1 MLKTYLDVKSGYS
14 FFQSTLKID
23 DIIDNAKT
31 FNIKALCLS
40 DINGMYR
47 VMEFYQKCKKA
58 NLKPIIGME
67 FNVKDEADGVD
78 SFLLVAKNNEGYK
91 NLSMITD
98 FVSFSGKDIKISYD
112 DFLLY
117 KEGLIVIMPVLR
129 SSLFQ
134 LILNKNDD

>member
-1 MLKTYLDVKSGYS
+1 MLPKRGGRMLKTYLDVKSGYS

-40 DINGMYR
+40 DINGMYG

-67 FNVKDEADGVD
+67 VKVKDEADGVD
-78 SFLLVAKNNEGYK
+78 SFLLVAKI
-91 NLSMITD
+91 M
-98 FVSFSGKDIKISYD
+98 KDIKT
-112 DFLLY
+112 
-117 KEGLIVIMPVLR
+117 
-129 SSLFQ
+129 
-134 LILNKNDD
+134 